1 MVLKCLVTWKLMILL
16 GEGQFVFFSFSYLK
30 DYKQRDQFGQT
41 WQYILKMFGDNFK
54 TFTFLEFENFTWCEP
69 LRFFLNHLSKTKKRG
84 MSYGQTW
91 EQITKV
97 FGDISHV
104 ITNYFF
110 QVIANYFFQVVTNS
124 FFQVIFLSTFLIQ
137 NLFPNRSQNGISS
150 Q

>member
-1 MVLKCLVTWKLMILL
+1 MILL

-41 WQYILKMFGDNFK
+41 WQYILKVFGDNFK

-69 LRFFLNHLSKTKKRG
+69 FRFFYHLSKTKNRG

-104 ITNYFF
+104 ITNSFFQVIANYFF

-150 Q
+150 QYF